1 MSRDKERDEISLVG
15 ISGKKGERGSVA
27 RAGRPGAPFRSAAGK
42 ARLGENSPVGTVQNS
57 GAPSS
62 LLLMDLVCLV
72 YGYTPG
78 AQRSVRPHY
87 IRAEETKDASGEKHT
102 AISFSASPASSEN
115 SHYLFGNLFD
125 PLDRFPLNFT
135 RHLGTPLYL

>member
-1 MSRDKERDEISLVG
+1 M
-15 ISGKKGERGSVA
+15 
-27 RAGRPGAPFRSAAGK
+27 AGK
-42 ARLGENSPVGTVQNS
+42 ARLGENSLVGTVQNS

-62 LLLMDLVCLV
+62 LLLMDLVSLV
-72 YGYTPG
+72 YGYIPG

-87 IRAEETKDASGEKHT
+87 FRAEETTGASGEKHI
-102 AISFSASPASSEN
+102 AIRFSASPASSEN

-125 PLDRFPLNFT
+125 PLVRFPLNVT